1 MASKRKN
8 VQKDSIHFVNA
19 RPTSELERL
28 KAQRLVRAHV
38 GRWISDQT
46 RDRAEVSNP
55 SRPNPPIFNPTT
67 LNISSFHTDIVDPG
81 PSFSSVTL
89 VSRPSPP
96 SRSHA
101 RSPHARARSASPV
114 NDLSCFHDDPPDR
127 KWAHSPTLL
136 ESTSTATITNSDSS
150 DSSST
155 EETTVSP
162 GSSGSG
168 SSPPQAPLTVE
179 TQISAFLDPFGTYPT
194 RSPMSPTLVDLC
206 QRYCLK
212 VLWPGIVPKSTNSKK
227 PPESAL
233 QSKAPELWYSLS
245 RSDPA
250 LFAAFMYASLCH
262 QRVLWVNK
270 LHGNNVVEYGPAQDR
285 LLKECEKDSI
295 RLINEALQDP
305 TRMLS
310 DAILLSVI
318 CLAHHRA
325 TQDLKLSQVKKT
337 PFDPPFQWLQWLN
350 VYGCLQPNELHIG
363 GLVEL
368 IKLRGLRN
376 IKMPGVAATISFSEV
391 FAAACWCIQPI
402 FEFWPTDESR
412 LGLSIQDLLGFGP
425 PDIQNGFGKLQVIG
439 FTPQMAEAFEA
450 ARTYMRIVEDI
461 GSDAPN
467 RTDVNFA
474 LLTDQRNLTEYTML
488 ALPPASAILPYF
500 SHPTQA
506 TTYEA
511 CRLTCLIYGVG
522 VIFPIPAQNSPLQR
536 LAQGINT
543 VLLEQTATALWS
555 SQSTRVALI
564 WILVLGGIA
573 AFDTPCRPFYVSS
586 LAATARSSN
595 IYRWDEVKPFL
606 ANMLWYEKAGDKA
619 GRVLWEEVEQQLW
632 PGTKWETVTEPIIK
646 TRSSS

>member
-8 VQKDSIHFVNA
+8 GQNDGIHFVNA

-55 SRPNPPIFNPTT
+55 SRTNPPIINSTT
-67 LNISSFHTDIVDPG
+67 LNLTSLHTDIVDFD
-81 PSFSSVTL
+81 PSFSSFTL
-89 VSRPSPP
+89 VSRPPP
-96 SRSHA
+96 SRSLV
-101 RSPHARARSASPV
+101 RSPHARPRSASPV
-114 NDLSCFHDDPPDR
+114 NDLSGFEDDPPDR
-127 KWAHSPTLL
+127 KWSRSPILL
-136 ESTSTATITNSDSS
+136 ESTSTATTTTNSDSS

-168 SSPPQAPLTVE
+168 PSPPLTVE
-179 TQISAFLDPFGTYPT
+179 AQISAFLDPFGTYPT
-194 RSPMSPTLVDLC
+194 QSPVSPTLVDLC
-206 QRYCLK
+206 QRYCLD
-212 VLWPGIVPKSTNSKK
+212 VLWPGIVPKNVNLKK
-227 PPESAL
+227 TPELAL

-270 LHGNNVVEYGPAQDR
+270 WYGNNVVEYGPAQDQ
-285 LLKECEKDSI
+285 LLRVCERDSI

-310 DAILLSVI
+310 DAVLLSVI

-376 IKMPGVAATISFSEV
+376 IKLPGLAATISFSEV

-402 FEFWPTDESR
+402 FEFWPTDQSR
-412 LGLSIQDLLGFGP
+412 LEVPIQDLLGFSP
-425 PDIQNGFGKLQVIG
+425 SDIQNGFGKLQIIG
-439 FTPQMAEAFEA
+439 FTPQMAEAFQA
-450 ARTYMRIVEDI
+450 ARTYMKIVDNI

-467 RTDVNFA
+467 RIDVNFA
-474 LLTDQRNLTEYTML
+474 FLTDQRNLTEYTLL
-488 ALPPASAILPYF
+488 ALPSASAILPYF

-511 CRLTCLIYGVG
+511 CRLAGLIFGVG

-536 LAQGINT
+536 LAHEINA
-543 VLLEQTATALWS
+543 VLLQETATAIWS
-555 SQSTRVALI
+555 SQSTRVSLI
-564 WILVLGGIA
+564 WVLVLGGIA

-595 IYRWDEVKPFL
+595 IHTWDEVKCL
-606 ANMLWYEKAGDKA
+606 LTNMLWYDKAGDKP
-619 GRVLWEEVEQQLW
+619 GKVLWEEVEQFW
-632 PGTKWETVTEPIIK
+632 PEQNWETEPMIK
-646 TRSSS
+646 TRSPS

>member
-1 MASKRKN
+1 MASKKKN
-8 VQKDSIHFVNA
+8 AQKDGIHFVNA

-55 SRPNPPIFNPTT
+55 SRPNPPIVNSTT
-67 LNISSFHTDIVDPG
+67 LNLTTLHTDIVDFD
-81 PSFSSVTL
+81 PSFSSFTL

-101 RSPHARARSASPV
+101 RSPHARPRSASPV
-114 NDLSCFHDDPPDR
+114 NDFSCFDDDPPDR
-127 KWAHSPTLL
+127 KWSRSPILV
-136 ESTSTATITNSDSS
+136 ESTSTATTTTTSDS

-168 SSPPQAPLTVE
+168 PSPPLTVE
-179 TQISAFLDPFGTYPT
+179 AQISAFLDPFGTYPLQ
-194 RSPMSPTLVDLC
+194 SPVSPTLVDLC
-206 QRYCLK
+206 QRYCLD
-212 VLWPGIVPKSTNSKK
+212 VLWPGIVPRNVNLKK
-227 PPESAL
+227 TPELAL

-270 LHGNNVVEYGPAQDR
+270 WYGNNVVEYGPAQDH
-285 LLKECEKDSI
+285 LLRQCERDSI
-295 RLINEALQDP
+295 RLINEALQDS

-310 DAILLSVI
+310 DAVLLSVI

-376 IKMPGVAATISFSEV
+376 IKLPGLAATISFSEV

-402 FEFWPTDESR
+402 FEFWPTDQSQV
-412 LGLSIQDLLGFGP
+412 GVSIQDLLGFGP
-425 PDIQNGFGKLQVIG
+425 SDIQNGFGKLQVIG
-439 FTPQMAEAFEA
+439 FTPQMAEAFQA
-450 ARTYMRIVEDI
+450 ARTYMKIVENI

-467 RTDVNFA
+467 RIDVNFA
-474 LLTDQRNLTEYTML
+474 LLTDQRNLTEYTLL
-488 ALPPASAILPYF
+488 ALPPASAVLPYF

-511 CRLTCLIYGVG
+511 CRLASLIFGVG

-536 LAQGINT
+536 LAQEISC
-543 VLLEQTATALWS
+543 VLLQQTATALWS
-555 SQSTRVALI
+555 SQSTRAALI
-564 WILVLGGIA
+564 WILVIGGIA

-586 LAATARSSN
+586 LASTARSSN
-595 IYRWDEVKPFL
+595 IHSWDEVKCL
-606 ANMLWYEKAGDKA
+606 LENILWYHKAGDKP
-619 GRVLWEEVEQQLW
+619 GKVLWKEVEQFW
-632 PGTKWETVTEPIIK
+632 PETKWETEPMIK
-646 TRSSS
+646 TSPS